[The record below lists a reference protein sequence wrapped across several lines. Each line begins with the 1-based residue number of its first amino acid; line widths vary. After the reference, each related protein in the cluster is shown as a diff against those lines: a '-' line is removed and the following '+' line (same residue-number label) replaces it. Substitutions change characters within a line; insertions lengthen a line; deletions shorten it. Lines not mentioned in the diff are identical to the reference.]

1 MDLRDGKHGVVV
13 SENSRSCR
21 VEVAH
26 VRVGSCDG
34 RVDDSVIG
42 GSGSDGFR
50 ENSAVVQVGI
60 NSRDSGGEILI
71 SLVRACQLTRT
82 NLFCPYFA

>member
-26 VRVGSCDG
+26 VRVG
-34 RVDDSVIG
+34 RVDDNVIG
-42 GSGSDGFR
+42 GSGTDGFR
-50 ENSAVVQVGI
+50 ENSVVVQVGI